1 MNNRIHTLADSCYM
15 YHNRHHIELE
25 FDYVRFAQLIV
36 EECAVQCEKIAQEAD
51 AMTRDYCRTTSTGG
65 MLYQGVCGGATNCSV
80 AIREHF
86 GVEP

>member
-15 YHNRHHIELE
+15 YHNRHDIELE
-25 FDYVRFAQLIV
+25 FDYVRFAQMIV

-51 AMTRDYCRTTSTGG
+51 AMTHHHNVSATGG
-65 MLYQGVCGGATNCSV
+65 VLYQGVCGGATNCCV